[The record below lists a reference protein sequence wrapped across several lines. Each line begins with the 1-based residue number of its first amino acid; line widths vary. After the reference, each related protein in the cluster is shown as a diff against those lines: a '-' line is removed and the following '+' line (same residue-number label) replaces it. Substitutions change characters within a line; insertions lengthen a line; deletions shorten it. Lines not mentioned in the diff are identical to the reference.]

1 MNITTGPFI
10 TFAGFWAQN
19 YFLISN
25 FEKKIKNLLVEKLK
39 NDFIMILIQ
48 HFRGMCGCT

>member
-1 MNITTGPFI
+1 MNITTGPLI

-25 FEKKIKNLLVEKLK
+25 FEKKKNPLVEKFK